1 LIYNEIVVVP
11 VSFMKIGSKKELEK
25 KKKIYDE
32 VLTAYDERS

>member
-1 LIYNEIVVVP
+1 
-11 VSFMKIGSKKELEK
+11 MKIGIKKELEK